1 MTDSAMGSSVVRDSP
16 TAYTA
21 SVPLFTACGPPA
33 DSIKLR
39 ECTSMAIARS
49 GYICLEYGKIST

>member
-1 MTDSAMGSSVVRDSP
+1 MGSSVFRDSP